1 MRQAES
7 VMDAS
12 LANALDRYAAT
23 SGHRLVKEILAEH
36 EADLFG
42 PPAPGAPGKR
52 HHLETRQPQ
61 LYWVERD

>member
-42 PPAPGAPGKR
+42 PPAPGAPHNHR
-52 HHLETRQPQ
+52 PDSRRPRF
-61 LYWVERD
+61 YWLERD

>member
-42 PPAPGAPGKR
+42 PPARRAPRNHPRDSRKPR
-52 HHLETRQPQ
+52 
-61 LYWVERD
+61 LYWLERD